1 MPACDFHRRQPET
14 FDIIERHSHVPGFAL
29 YGEPGRART
38 PHAIRSTR
46 LLAGLRSWPRAVGK
60 MRKVIGLRAHAPR
73 VALPPADGRDGGYRH
88 QRAVR
93 ARGGTA
99 DLALLRALRS
109 FASRRRYLR
118 QSAYCSR
125 GCPGVVGSSFPPGA
139 RVRSLRDALE
149 RERVGRKV

>member
-1 MPACDFHRRQPET
+1 MPAL
-14 FDIIERHSHVPGFAL
+14 G
-29 YGEPGRART
+29 
-38 PHAIRSTR
+38 
-46 LLAGLRSWPRAVGK
+46 PRAVGK
-60 MRKVIGLRAHAPR
+60 MRKVVALPEHAPR

-93 ARGGTA
+93 PRRGTA

-149 RERVGRKV
+149 CERIGRARVAQRTPPVSTPTLETAPRCLG